1 MARRRPFGVKARP
14 PTVDGTASVRC
25 EPLPARTQASLP
37 ADEACAPAGPPPTSW
52 RQRCLASAAT
62 MVLCPSASVATTLP
76 SSPPVTMRSAS
87 AAVARMAPPWT
98 GTLRGSPARGANTSA
113 PSPSTKTAVCPR
125 KCAATTGAP
134 AVTGRVPSPTGGVL
148 ARVSPM
154 FSVSSPGL
162 AGRSSTLRQPGARL
176 RASQCP
182 SWDTGCPA
190 CAGHDSTNAPPSRH
204 AAGKAFPDLL
214 LGQLAADEDD
224 AAFALLARLPR
235 ALVVAVENHVDAL
248 EHEALVVVLERQDA
262 LAAQNARPL
271 CLHEVLHP
279 GEEFVRVERLI
290 GLERDRLH
298 LFVMIVLQAA
308 VVAMRVAV
316 IMVMV
321 MVVTVAVI
329 MVVIVM
335 VILMMVTAGP

>member
-1 MARRRPFGVKARP
+1 
-14 PTVDGTASVRC
+14 
-25 EPLPARTQASLP
+25 
-37 ADEACAPAGPPPTSW
+37 
-52 RQRCLASAAT
+52 
-62 MVLCPSASVATTLP
+62 MVVLFPSASVATTLP
-76 SSPPVTMRSAS
+76 SSPPVKMRSAS
-87 AAVARMAPPWT
+87 PAVARIAPPWT

-113 PSPSTKTAVCPR
+113 PSPSTKIAVCPR

-134 AVTGRVPSPTGGVL
+134 ALTGRVRSTTEGVL
-148 ARVSPM
+148 ARVSLM
-154 FSVSSPGL
+154 FSVSSACL
-162 AGRSSTLRQPGARL
+162 AGRSSTLRQPGSRL

-204 AAGKAFPDLL
+204 AAHEPFPDLL
-214 LGQLAADEDD
+214 LRQLAADEDD

-235 ALVVAVENHVDAL
+235 ALMVAVENHVHAL

-271 CLHEVLHP
+271 RLHEVLHP

-298 LFVMIVLQAA
+298 LFVVIVPQAA

-316 IMVMV
+316 
-321 MVVTVAVI
+321 T

-335 VILMMVTAGP
+335 MVTAVPEEFRLDLHDAVEIEGVAPQHLR